1 MSSPVVEIQI
11 WSDLICPWCW
21 IGKRR
26 LERALRNSSLFADI
40 KVRHRAFRLM
50 PELIP
55 LPVIDVLQQRYGGS
69 AEQIV
74 AIQQRIEKI
83 AAEESLIYRLVGT
96 QGADTLQAHR
106 LLYLA
111 HRQGLQEVLLER
123 FYSAY
128 FSEGTPIFDTD
139 TLAPL
144 VLDVGLERTAVAAL
158 FAGQDFIAEIEDDQ
172 RRLQRYGANGV
183 PFFLMDGRIAVN
195 GAQPIEAFSDALAQL
210 NADAASQS
218 AFFLR

>member
-69 AEQIV
+69 AEHIV

-83 AAEESLIYRLVGT
+83 AAEESLMYRLVAT

-111 HRQGLQEVLLER
+111 YRQGLQEVLLER

-158 FAGQDFIAEIEDDQ
+158 FTGQDFIAEIEDDQ
-172 RRLQRYGANGV
+172 RRLHRYGANGV

>member
-1 MSSPVVEIQI
+1 M
-11 WSDLICPWCW
+11 
-21 IGKRR
+21 
-26 LERALRNSSLFADI
+26 FAHI
-40 KVRHRAFRLM
+40 RVRHRAFRLM

-83 AAEESLIYRLVGT
+83 AAEEGLMYRLLGT
-96 QGADTLQAHR
+96 QGADTLQTHR
-106 LLYLA
+106 LLYLV

-128 FSEGTPIFDTD
+128 FSEGTPILDTD
-139 TLAPL
+139 ILAPL
-144 VLDVGLERTAVAAL
+144 ALDVGLERTAVAAL